1 MSESGTVY
9 GTPSGFS
16 GFGRLQPRVA
26 LRLPWAL
33 VCNHIRVAAIT
44 VFSIFVL
51 SFLVAPAGAQDPI
64 DYSRPVDVAPSE
76 EVIGEGYVTPEVQRP
91 RPLAPWRQVLDMALL
106 GAALLLAAWIVLKKR
121 SRALAFTLA
130 AVCLTYFGF
139 VREGCICPIGSI
151 QNVAV
156 ALVDPTYA
164 VPYFVIGVFMLP
176 LVAALFFGRV
186 FCSGV
191 CALGAIQELVLIKP
205 VEVPRK
211 VDQALGSLKWLYL
224 TLALALALAPAV
236 DRDFIICRYDPFVG
250 FFRFTGPTHMLL
262 IGGGFLL
269 LGLFVGRPY
278 CRYLCPYGALLSL
291 TSRLAWRSVSI
302 SPHRELDCGLCSKAC
317 PYGAIEEMRAVRT
330 SCLACARCYGSCP
343 VHLSCEGG
351 PAEPDSPP
359 PGAQEAA

>member
-1 MSESGTVY
+1 MVAVAGLAMLL
-9 GTPSGFS
+9 
-16 GFGRLQPRVA
+16 FGA
-26 LRLPWAL
+26 
-33 VCNHIRVAAIT
+33 
-44 VFSIFVL
+44 
-51 SFLVAPAGAQDPI
+51 APAAAQDPV
-64 DYSRPVDVAPSE
+64 DYARPVDVAPSD
-76 EVIGEGYVTPEVQRP
+76 EVIGEGYETPQVQRP

-106 GAALLLAAWIVLKKR
+106 GMALLAAAWIVLKRR
-121 SRALAFTLA
+121 SRSLAVALAL
-130 AVCLTYFGF
+130 VCLAYFGF

-156 ALVDPTYA
+156 ALVDPEYA

-205 VEVPRK
+205 VTVPPKLDR
-211 VDQALGSLKWLYL
+211 ALGSIKWLYL
-224 TLALALALAPAV
+224 TAAIALAVAPAV
-236 DRDFIICRYDPFVG
+236 DRDFIICRFDPFVG
-250 FFRFTGPTHMLL
+250 FFRFSGPAHMLM

-291 TSRLAWRSVSI
+291 TSRLAWRGVSI
-302 SPHRELDCGLCSKAC
+302 TPQRELDCGLCSDAC
-317 PYGAIEEMRAVRT
+317 PYGAIEQMRAVRT

-343 VHLSCEGG
+343 VHLSCK
-351 PAEPDSPP
+351 
-359 PGAQEAA
+359 GATP